1 VVRSDDESTR
11 PSLLERVRNRQNHPA
26 WVEFLAYYDPMLRR
40 WSRHLGFGD
49 EASDE
54 LLQQTWERVWPLLLT
69 FEYDPSR
76 RFRGWLWRIFYS
88 RAMNLRAEPYA
99 GPTISLECLPIEDRR
114 LASREVDPGMF
125 DSEGPEVGREESL
138 ALLREAE
145 EAQAAVRA
153 GVEPETW
160 QAFWL
165 TRIEGRSIREVADS
179 LGKAYAAVYYGS
191 QRVEQKLRREGERRL
206 SKLLRSDR

>member
-1 VVRSDDESTR
+1 VIRSDDESTR
-11 PSLLERVRNRQNHPA
+11 PSLLERVRDRQNHPA
-26 WVEFLAYYDPMLRR
+26 WVEFFAYYDPMLRR

-54 LLQQTWERVWPLLLT
+54 LLQRTWERVWPLLLT

-76 RFRGWLWRIFYS
+76 RFRGWLWRIFDS
-88 RAMNLRAEPYA
+88 RAMDMLAEQRANPML
-99 GPTISLECLPIEDRR
+99 SLECLPIGERQ
-114 LASREVDPGMF
+114 LASRGFDPGMF
-125 DSEGPEVGREESL
+125 DSDGTEEGREETL

-145 EAQAAVRA
+145 EAQADVRA
-153 GVEPETW
+153 RVEPETW

-191 QRVEQKLRREGERRL
+191 QRVERKLRREGERRL